1 MDHIDHISSLVGTNV
16 PLSGLGFQGTEET
29 KNSTKA
35 HDNEAGQKIESNE
48 QAEGLGTQVDA
59 KV

>member
-1 MDHIDHISSLVGTNV
+1 MDHGDHISSSVGANV
-16 PLSGLGFQGTEET
+16 SLSGLGQGTEET

-35 HDNEAGQKIESNE
+35 HDNEAVQKTESNE
-48 QAEGLGTQVDA
+48 QDEGLGTQIDA

>member
-1 MDHIDHISSLVGTNV
+1 MSDISSLVGANV
-16 PLSGLGFQGTEET
+16 SLSALGLQGTEET

-35 HDNEAGQKIESNE
+35 HDNEAVQKIESNE
-48 QAEGLGTQVDA
+48 QDEGLGTQVDA